1 MPTVIS
7 GILKDGMGKPIPNC
21 TIELKALRT
30 STTVITKT
38 IASQQPE
45 KNGSYSMNVEL
56 GKYGVTLCVEGF
68 PPNYVGEIYVHS
80 GSVPGTLNYYLG
92 LPTEGDLPPAA
103 IQQFEAMVELVS
115 LQSAQVGKDKAA
127 AAKSA
132 ADALASQTAAKA
144 SETNAGKSAG
154 AALVSEKAAK
164 TSETNTAK
172 GIEAA
177 AASAQAAKLSE
188 TNADGSK
195 KAAQT
200 SAAEALASQGA
211 AKTSETN
218 AGNSAKAASDSA
230 DKAKTEAD
238 RATAATDGKQ
248 DENALLTAIAALNTA
263 ADQIITL
270 TGKNSVETA
279 VLTKFA
285 KEMLAKTDADGVRE
299 YLGLKEALKIGDYGL
314 GRGSRWLMSDLGWT
328 SGFLMY
334 NTMENEVPTNCA
346 GWQSSYGNSRRA
358 QLVMGTDN
366 RLWARFSL
374 STEVVDT
381 TTPWKL
387 IVSQGD
393 PLNFSGLGSNSYSST
408 RLSTSVMGGKTYLRK
423 FRGGA
428 GDSIYHETVQAG
440 KYTLSVGNTDAQ
452 TVFSVEHQGGSNV
465 DGFLGDKEIIKKG
478 SYGLG
483 WLAIN
488 NSSPTYQPTASMFS
502 LSGGGAGNIPYGAGI
517 YSMYNTV
524 LASHIHVTS
533 DGKLIARYLNNSK
546 VVADV
551 TCWTLGVGGNTTV
564 DASGFIKKAS
574 PVINIFSNG
583 DFEVNSES
591 EGAIVERENIG
602 VYRIKNTLGMNSD
615 RAWGGTDGGFEIPKD
630 RNGQRLLW
638 LDYEIDADGS
648 ILVKTYHRTYPNAPC
663 FARNIIGIGKDSDF
677 TETIREGEPIDIP
690 SDQFLQVRVEM
701 PQDSIYNLR
710 IKEDEEQRKLMDEIE
725 NNENES

>member
-115 LQSAQVGKDKAA
+115 QQSAQVGKDKAA

-154 AALVSEKAAK
+154 AALASEKAAK

-188 TNADGSK
+188 DNADVSK

-218 AGNSAKAASDSA
+218 AGNSAKAASGSA
-230 DKAKTEAD
+230 DKAKAEAD

-285 KEMLAKTDADGVRE
+285 KEMLAKTDADSVRE
-299 YLGLKEALKIGDYGL
+299 YLGLKEALKIGDFGV
-314 GRGSRWLMSDLGWT
+314 GSKSDNLPDSLNGA
-328 SGFLMY
+328 SGFFG
-334 NTMENEVPTNCA
+334 A
-346 GWQSSYGNSRRA
+346 GSYAVGTSAAVVVQSSYGAERRGSWLLTWRMRPFLDSVTPLVKVLLRILGNS
-358 QLVMGTDN
+358 L
-366 RLWARFSL
+366 
-374 STEVVDT
+374 
-381 TTPWKL
+381 
-387 IVSQGD
+387 
-393 PLNFSGLGSNSYSST
+393 YHSST
-408 RLSTSVMGGKTYLRK
+408 HLLRLGNYLSR
-423 FRGGA
+423 
-428 GDSIYHETVQAG
+428 
-440 KYTLSVGNTDAQ
+440 
-452 TVFSVEHQGGSNV
+452 
-465 DGFLGDKEIIKKG
+465 
-478 SYGLG
+478 
-483 WLAIN
+483 
-488 NSSPTYQPTASMFS
+488 
-502 LSGGGAGNIPYGAGI
+502 
-517 YSMYNTV
+517 
-524 LASHIHVTS
+524 
-533 DGKLIARYLNNSK
+533 
-546 VVADV
+546 
-551 TCWTLGVGGNTTV
+551 
-564 DASGFIKKAS
+564 
-574 PVINIFSNG
+574 VI
-583 DFEVNSES
+583 
-591 EGAIVERENIG
+591 R
-602 VYRIKNTLGMNSD
+602 MN
-615 RAWGGTDGGFEIPKD
+615 
-630 RNGQRLLW
+630 
-638 LDYEIDADGS
+638 
-648 ILVKTYHRTYPNAPC
+648 
-663 FARNIIGIGKDSDF
+663 
-677 TETIREGEPIDIP
+677 
-690 SDQFLQVRVEM
+690 
-701 PQDSIYNLR
+701 
-710 IKEDEEQRKLMDEIE
+710 
-725 NNENES
+725 

>member
-115 LQSAQVGKDKAA
+115 QQSAQVEKDKAA

-154 AALVSEKAAK
+154 AALASEKAAK

-188 TNADGSK
+188 NNADVSK

-218 AGNSAKAASDSA
+218 AGNSAKAASGSA

-248 DENALLTAIAALNTA
+248 DENALLAAIAALNTA

-270 TGKNSVETA
+270 TGKNSVATA

-299 YLGLKEALKIGDYGL
+299 YLGLKEALIRGDYGV
-314 GRGSRWLMSDLGWT
+314 GSKSDYLPASLNGA
-328 SGFLMY
+328 SGFFGSGAY
-334 NTMENEVPTNCA
+334 PIEKSPAVVI
-346 GWQSSYGNSRRA
+346 QSSYGAERRGQFGINMA
-358 QLVMGTDN
+358 N
-366 RLWARFSL
+366 NAFFRFCNTPS
-374 STEVVDT
+374 DDPT
-381 TTPWKL
+381 THPWKQL
-387 IVSQGD
+387 VSQGESLLTINKLFVTSD
-393 PLNFSGLGSNSYSST
+393 KNELIRLKTTSKQNYIIGVAADNSAMWYVGNASDANNNVYLNNYKGFNSIAMLDDGTIELKTKESKGIIYTNAAKLMVANSDASNRSIAFGVAGTTSKPSENGSINLWGATST
-408 RLSTSVMGGKTYLRK
+408 PFVMEFVTGSAWLMYLRK
-423 FRGGA
+423 NADNSRTLLMNGNITCTTLTQTSDRDLKDNVEVIPDALGKLSKMNGYTYNWKETGTPSAGIIAQEVMEVLPEVISTVSHGA
-428 GDSIYHETVQAG
+428 SRETYIDENGEEQS
-440 KYTLSVGNTDAQ
+440 KEIDLSVQKRYYA
-452 TVFSVEHQGGSNV
+452 VEYSGLIGLLVAGINEERQMREAMKVEIDNL
-465 DGFLGDKEIIKKG
+465 DGRLVNLEKEI
-478 SYGLG
+478 GL
-483 WLAIN
+483 
-488 NSSPTYQPTASMFS
+488 
-502 LSGGGAGNIPYGAGI
+502 
-517 YSMYNTV
+517 
-524 LASHIHVTS
+524 
-533 DGKLIARYLNNSK
+533 
-546 VVADV
+546 
-551 TCWTLGVGGNTTV
+551 
-564 DASGFIKKAS
+564 
-574 PVINIFSNG
+574 
-583 DFEVNSES
+583 
-591 EGAIVERENIG
+591 
-602 VYRIKNTLGMNSD
+602 
-615 RAWGGTDGGFEIPKD
+615 
-630 RNGQRLLW
+630 
-638 LDYEIDADGS
+638 
-648 ILVKTYHRTYPNAPC
+648 IL
-663 FARNIIGIGKDSDF
+663 
-677 TETIREGEPIDIP
+677 
-690 SDQFLQVRVEM
+690 
-701 PQDSIYNLR
+701 
-710 IKEDEEQRKLMDEIE
+710 KE
-725 NNENES
+725 

>member
-68 PPNYVGEIYVHS
+68 PSNYVGEIYVHS

-115 LQSAQVGKDKAA
+115 QQSAQVGKDKAA

-154 AALVSEKAAK
+154 AALASEKAAK

-188 TNADGSK
+188 DNADVSK

-218 AGNSAKAASDSA
+218 AGNSAKAASGSA
-230 DKAKTEAD
+230 DKAKAEAD

-285 KEMLAKTDADGVRE
+285 KEMLAKTDADSVRE
-299 YLGLKEALKIGDYGL
+299 YLGLKEALKIGD
-314 GRGSRWLMSDLGWT
+314 
-328 SGFLMY
+328 F
-334 NTMENEVPTNCA
+334 
-346 GWQSSYGNSRRA
+346 
-358 QLVMGTDN
+358 
-366 RLWARFSL
+366 
-374 STEVVDT
+374 
-381 TTPWKL
+381 
-387 IVSQGD
+387 
-393 PLNFSGLGSNSYSST
+393 
-408 RLSTSVMGGKTYLRK
+408 
-423 FRGGA
+423 
-428 GDSIYHETVQAG
+428 
-440 KYTLSVGNTDAQ
+440 
-452 TVFSVEHQGGSNV
+452 
-465 DGFLGDKEIIKKG
+465 
-478 SYGLG
+478 
-483 WLAIN
+483 
-488 NSSPTYQPTASMFS
+488 
-502 LSGGGAGNIPYGAGI
+502 
-517 YSMYNTV
+517 
-524 LASHIHVTS
+524 
-533 DGKLIARYLNNSK
+533 
-546 VVADV
+546 
-551 TCWTLGVGGNTTV
+551 GVG
-564 DASGFIKKAS
+564 SKS
-574 PVINIFSNG
+574 
-583 DFEVNSES
+583 
-591 EGAIVERENIG
+591 
-602 VYRIKNTLGMNSD
+602 
-615 RAWGGTDGGFEIPKD
+615 
-630 RNGQRLLW
+630 
-638 LDYEIDADGS
+638 
-648 ILVKTYHRTYPNAPC
+648 
-663 FARNIIGIGKDSDF
+663 
-677 TETIREGEPIDIP
+677 
-690 SDQFLQVRVEM
+690 
-701 PQDSIYNLR
+701 
-710 IKEDEEQRKLMDEIE
+710 
-725 NNENES
+725 